1 MADSLVFEE
10 SINTEVSSHD
20 FVEKQWLYVNDNN
33 NASYSGQVV
42 LDTTAL
48 SNCGNYLNWNEAF
61 LAIPLILQ
69 AESTAITGTGNTAL
83 SLDYMMGLKNGF
95 WQIIHSMAVEFNNGS
110 IIQTTPFL
118 NVFTSFKN
126 LTSWSLDDV
135 DIYGSVTGFYPD
147 TARSWLYNPNNTA
160 NSTTNFLNTSGQG
173 ICNNRNAQFIQSTNY
188 GSWSGYVTNTSG
200 SANFTLANN
209 TVGFLQV
216 GMIITGAGIT
226 AGTTI
231 ASFSAFDAN
240 GIPTA
245 GAFSAVTSAN
255 LDATIPLV
263 GSSPFYGIV
272 TSTPA
277 TTDTDNFRSNY
288 NSGFALRQTWL
299 NNTGSAPMA
308 NAPTITQLSSN
319 QSQLLVNTVNNYG
332 TIFMSYVKKD
342 VVGLRAI
349 IFDAVVRLKDI
360 ADFFQKV
367 PLLKGSTMRLYINT
381 NQTYFTCGLVA
392 PQIVGAKPATG
403 TTLTQ
408 TATGC
413 LALTSAPIILG
424 GGNTNPIMVASMDIG
439 QGCHNLCPV
448 GVGLPA
454 QPISVKFGLSIC
466 KTQFSQMTNQLSAP
480 VTSVRLYCPAYTM
493 SPLSEQRY
501 LTLASTKKVVYND
514 IFYYSFQNIG
524 AGSTFNFLVSN
535 GLPNIRSVLCV
546 PTLPKGTAG
555 ATPSQGTAS
564 TYPSTTA
571 LVGTTASSLLSPFST
586 TGGSPDPITIAN
598 FQIQISGRNLFLSNL
613 LYDYE
618 NFVEQFVQSNSLNGG
633 LTTSLASGLIGFEE
647 WSTCYRYYYGNAS
660 RSIPSEDGVAK
671 AVQVS
676 GLNQS
681 AVIID
686 MIVFVEF
693 QREITI
699 DVRTGAR
706 VA

>member
-1 MADSLVFEE
+1 
-10 SINTEVSSHD
+10 
-20 FVEKQWLYVNDNN
+20 
-33 NASYSGQVV
+33 
-42 LDTTAL
+42 
-48 SNCGNYLNWNEAF
+48 
-61 LAIPLILQ
+61 
-69 AESTAITGTGNTAL
+69 
-83 SLDYMMGLKNGF
+83 MMGLKNGF

-118 NVFTSFKN
+118 NVFASFKN

-147 TARSWLYNPNNTA
+147 TSRTWLYNPNNTA

-173 ICNNRNAQFIQSTNY
+173 VCNNRNAPFIQSANY
-188 GSWSGYVTNTSG
+188 GSWSGSFVATLSTSAVTAITTTSG
-200 SANFTLANN
+200 L
-209 TVGFLQV
+209 LQV
-216 GMIITGAGIT
+216 GMVITGAQISLGTIVT
-226 AGTTI
+226 AI
-231 ASFSAFDAN
+231 VYDAN
-240 GIPTA
+240 GIPLTA
-245 GAFSAVTSAN
+245 TLSAAVSGIGVAN
-255 LDATIPLV
+255 TIPLV
-263 GSSPFYGIV
+263 GTGLSYNV
-272 TSTPA
+272 TTSTYA
-277 TTDTDNFRSNY
+277 TMDTDNFRSNY

-299 NNTGSAPMA
+299 NNTGSSPMV

-319 QSQLLVNTVNNYG
+319 QSQLMVNTVNNYG

-349 IFDAVVRLKDI
+349 IFDAIVRLKDI

-381 NQTYFTCGLVA
+381 NQTYFTCG
-392 PQIVGAKPATG
+392 IVPGQVTG
-403 TTLTQ
+403 SYSTTALSAGTGISQ

-424 GGNTNPIMVASMDIG
+424 GGNTNPIMVASMDMG
-439 QGCHNLCPV
+439 QGCYNLAPV
-448 GVGLPA
+448 VGGTPST
-454 QPISVKFGLSIC
+454 PVSVKFSLSIC

-546 PTLPKGTAG
+546 PTLPKGMAG

-571 LVGTTASSLLSPFST
+571 LVGTTSSSLLSPFST
-586 TGGSPDPITIAN
+586 TGGTPDPVTIAN
-598 FQIQISGRNLFLSNL
+598 FQIQISGKNLFLSNL

-618 NFVEQFVQSNSLNGG
+618 NFMEQFVQSNSLNGG
-633 LTTSLASGLIGFEE
+633 LTTGLASGLIGFEE

-686 MIVFVEF
+686 MMVFVEF